1 MGQVAAELSDFVV
14 LTSDNPRSEDPLD
27 IMNDVLVGLR
37 RKDTPCLVEPDRAT
51 AIKRAIEEARP
62 GDILILAGKGHETY
76 QVLKDRT
83 IAFDDRE
90 VAREVLRGFG
100 YQLRPKAGE

>member
-1 MGQVAAELSDFVV
+1 M
-14 LTSDNPRSEDPLD
+14 
-27 IMNDVLVGLR
+27 
-37 RKDTPCLVEPDRAT
+37 EPDRAA
-51 AIKRAIEEARP
+51 AIKKAIEEARP

-90 VAREVLRGFG
+90 VARAVLRGFG
-100 YQLRPKAGE
+100 YRRRPEAAG